1 MLRFPEIPDRV
12 FIDILHA
19 AIQHM
24 QASLQGDHFDAT
36 GFSMRYPLSARVY
49 VPDQAFTTLGRLL
62 RASQSDTLYE
72 VTDYHWL
79 LLYEA
84 LKRFSRHFNDE
95 DGGVGRIRR
104 DYGLR
109 AVDFDELVDLWFWD
123 QDFLLTEEE
132 LDKLDAETQGHL
144 AVRTA
149 SVRLVQG
156 LRPRR
161 QELTIKRASS
171 DRRPCSPAD
180 PFPFYRPGST
190 VYPDYLKQ
198 VNRS

>member
-1 MLRFPEIPDRV
+1 MLRFAETPDRV
-12 FIDILHA
+12 FLDILHA

-24 QASLQGDHFDAT
+24 QASLQGDDFDAT
-36 GFSMRYPLSARVY
+36 GFTMRYPLSARVFA
-49 VPDQAFTTLGRLL
+49 PDQAFTTLGRLL
-62 RASQSDTLYE
+62 RASRSPTLYE

-84 LKRFSRHFNDE
+84 LQRFCRRFNEE
-95 DGGVGRIRR
+95 DGTGGRIGR

-123 QDFLLTEEE
+123 RDFLLTEEE
-132 LDKLDAETQGHL
+132 LDKLDAVTQDDL

-156 LRPRR
+156 LTPRR
-161 QELTIKRASS
+161 HELAITRASS
-171 DRRPCSPAD
+171 DRQPCPPAD
-180 PFPFYRPGST
+180 PFPYYRPGST
-190 VYPDYLKQ
+190 VYPDYVKQ
-198 VNRS
+198 VNRD